1 MLLNEALSG
10 MNHFSTVKGGWNR
23 KLVTLP
29 ALIKASTAIVLTHIT
44 LAIMLIVE
52 LQIKLLTLIK
62 LIWVI
67 FLNDIGFL
75 MTIIIVL
82 IVLILL
88 INLLI
93 LLRDTSEI
101 TTIVSLELKI
111 LARSWIEQI
120 LIILG
125 LKSL

>member
-1 MLLNEALSG
+1 
-10 MNHFSTVKGGWNR
+10 
-23 KLVTLP
+23 
-29 ALIKASTAIVLTHIT
+29 
-44 LAIMLIVE
+44 MLIVE

-75 MTIIIVL
+75 MTIIIVLIVL